1 MDNQEKG
8 STAVNLPMANWLD
21 HSRDDALI
29 ITLCGVK
36 KVTLRQLRC
45 DVTYLVER
53 MAIFSTSRWA
63 LCFENSYW
71 FTVAL
76 LATLY
81 CKKTPIIFGHA
92 REAVL
97 KEQLHQF
104 DGMLTD
110 QLLNLNCPTVMV
122 ADHAP
127 VDTICYPL
135 PDWPS
140 DASLILFTSG
150 STGAPKAVVKSI
162 ASLDIESHWLAE
174 KWGQYLDKMSNPL
187 IIASVSHQH
196 LYGLTFRLFLP
207 LSLGIPFQAEL
218 IGYHEQLQQ
227 LPELFSPIFISSP
240 AFLKRI
246 DTKLPPIRCQQI
258 FSAGGPLNFHD
269 AQATLKILGVLP
281 TEIYGATETGLIA
294 YRQQLEQLQP
304 WQFFSGVT
312 LAINNDNTFTVY
324 SALIPESTGM
334 LMSDIIELSDNG
346 QSFYLAGRQ
355 DRIVKIEE
363 KRVSLTEIEQRLT
376 SLPDIAEATV
386 LVLTQ
391 NERVSIAAVVVLTDY
406 GKEQLSTATV
416 GSFTQNLRSSLRNWL
431 EPVSLPRRLRVIDV
445 MPVNLQGKRDYA
457 LLQELFL

>member
-29 ITLCGVK
+29 ITLFGAK

-53 MAIFSTSRWA
+53 ITTLSTSRWA

-127 VDTICYPL
+127 VDTICHPL
-135 PDWPS
+135 PDWS
-140 DASLILFTSG
+140 CDASLILFTSG

-162 ASLDIESHWLAE
+162 ASLDTESHWLAE
-174 KWGQYLDKMSNPL
+174 KWGRYFDKKSNPL
-187 IIASVSHQH
+187 IVASVSHQH

-227 LPELFSPIFISSP
+227 LSEFFSLIFISSP

-246 DTKLPPIRCQQI
+246 DTKLAPIPCQQI

-269 AQATLKILGVLP
+269 AQATLKTLGTLP

-294 YRQQLEQLQP
+294 YRQQLAQLQP

-312 LAINNDNTFTVY
+312 LTINSDNTFTVY

-334 LMSDIIELSDNG
+334 AMSDIIELSDDG
-346 QSFYLAGRQ
+346 QSFYLAGRK

-363 KRVSLTEIEQRLT
+363 KRVSLTEIELRLI

-406 GKEQLSTATV
+406 GKQQLSMVTL

-431 EPVSLPRRLRVIDV
+431 EPVSLPRRLRVVDV